1 MNGSEQPNSF
11 TVFRTDET
19 SQEYLYRELRA
30 GCLRQGWGSPG
41 LALKTADG
49 HLVEKPEWEANH
61 NNAYGKAPGP
71 KKYANLRH
79 MLDLN
84 EGEVVVV
91 PKMPEQHQFTIARV
105 QGGYEWGH
113 R

>member
-49 HLVEKPEWEANH
+49 H
-61 NNAYGKAPGP
+61 
-71 KKYANLRH
+71 
-79 MLDLN
+79 
-84 EGEVVVV
+84 
-91 PKMPEQHQFTIARV
+91 
-105 QGGYEWGH
+105 
-113 R
+113 